1 MKRMDSEDMP
11 RSAQAAGPH
20 PGMGFREFVTIIAA
34 LMAMNAL
41 AIDSMLPGL
50 QLIGKSL
57 GIDFENQRQ
66 WIITAYLLGF
76 GSAQIVY
83 GTLSDRFGRR
93 PVLLAGIVIYTI
105 ASFVAAW
112 ATSFE
117 LMIFARV
124 AQGVGAASTR
134 VLAVSIVRDCYS
146 GRAMARIMSL
156 TFIVFLTAPIIAPS
170 IGQLILLVTEWPW
183 IFRALAL
190 FGLVMALWTWLR
202 LPETLHP
209 EDRIP
214 ISFGRVT
221 QAFRIALTTRN
232 SVGYMLAMTLILG
245 ALFGFINSVQQL
257 FADVFMA
264 PQWFTT
270 VFALV
275 AVFMAFA
282 ALINSRIVI
291 RLGTRRVSHWALVGF
306 ITLSAL
312 HTAVALAGFETI
324 WTFALFQSC
333 IMFCF
338 GLVASNFNAIAM
350 EPLGHIAGTASSVQ
364 GFVTTV
370 GGALIGFFIGQHFN
384 GTAVP
389 LTLGFASCGL
399 LAFGLVFVTE
409 RGRMFASG
417 QQR

>member
-1 MKRMDSEDMP
+1 MDSERMP
-11 RSAQAAGPH
+11 PSARVERVPH
-20 PGMGFREFVTIIAA
+20 PGMGFREFVIIIAA

-50 QLIGKSL
+50 QLIGEAL
-57 GIDFENQRQ
+57 GVAVENQRQ

-93 PVLLAGIVIYTI
+93 PVLLAGIIIYTI
-105 ASFVAAW
+105 ASLVAAW
-112 ATSFE
+112 ASTFE
-117 LMIFARV
+117 LMVVARV
-124 AQGVGAASTR
+124 LQGVGAASTR

-146 GRAMARIMSL
+146 GRVMARIMSL
-156 TFIVFLTAPIIAPS
+156 TFIVFLAAPIIAPS
-170 IGQLILLVTEWPW
+170 IGQGILLVAAWPW

-190 FGLVMALWTWLR
+190 FGLGMALWTWLR
-202 LPETLHP
+202 LPETLHD

-221 QAFRIALTTRN
+221 QAFRIALTTRV

-257 FADVFMA
+257 FATVFGA

-282 ALINSRIVI
+282 ALLNSRIVI
-291 RLGTRRVSHWALVGF
+291 RLGTRRVSHSALVGF
-306 ITLSAL
+306 IALSAL
-312 HTAVALAGFETI
+312 HTTTALTGHETI
-324 WTFALFQSC
+324 WTFALFQSA

-389 LTLGFASCGL
+389 LTLGFAICGCI
-399 LAFGLVFVTE
+399 AFGLVFFTE
-409 RGRMFASG
+409 RGRMFAPG
-417 QQR
+417 QRR